1 MYSPLIRRPANHG
14 DMRELMS
21 PSASSPATAAPA
33 TAPRERAQFALA
45 APALAPATEGEKRLL
60 AIWEQVLEIRGLG
73 VEDDDFELGGDS
85 LVGLILFGEVE
96 SAFGVALPVS
106 VLLDCPN
113 VRLLAQRLE
122 EEKTPVAPPPV
133 ASVQPPAP
141 VIQRREAVQRP
152 LIAIR
157 PEGSLPPLFFTHTIL
172 GDVVFVRQ
180 FLSYLPPDQ
189 PLYAI
194 QARGLEGDDPPHTDF
209 EEMASDFV
217 KLIRKVQPA
226 GPYFLAGLCDG
237 SLTAVEMARILRAAG
252 EEVAFVGLIDPRANP
267 VEVPWLYWK
276 NPEAPATRLW
286 RWVVRRG
293 LHLRRR
299 LGPLIGWHTPRETVE
314 RPVQGAEMQRRH
326 LAIRMGMTKALTSY
340 RPRPYGGAITVFA
353 STDRIGRLQQVKPG
367 WGALARQWTLHPIA
381 AAHADIFAADLPKL
395 GTRFG
400 QSIVEAQR

>member
-1 MYSPLIRRPANHG
+1 MA
-14 DMRELMS
+14 

-33 TAPRERAQFALA
+33 TAPRERAQFGLA
-45 APALAPATEGEKRLL
+45 APAVAPATAGETRLL
-60 AIWEQVLEIRGLG
+60 AIWEQVLEIQGLG
-73 VEDDDFELGGDS
+73 VEDDYFELGGDS

-106 VLLDCPN
+106 TLLDCPT

-122 EEKTPVAPPPV
+122 EEKAPVAPPPV
-133 ASVQPPAP
+133 VAAQPPAP

-180 FLSYLPPDQ
+180 FLPYLPPEQ

-299 LGPLIGWHTPRETVE
+299 LGPLVGLPPTPETVE
-314 RPVQGAEMQRRH
+314 RPVQSAEMQRRH
-326 LAIRMGMTKALTSY
+326 LAIRIGMTQALASY

-353 STDRIGRLQQVKPG
+353 STDRIGRLQEVRPG

-381 AAHADIFAADLPKL
+381 AAHVDIFAAALPKL
-395 GTRFG
+395 GSRFG
-400 QSIVEAQR
+400 QSITEALR

>member
-1 MYSPLIRRPANHG
+1 MTPT
-14 DMRELMS
+14 
-21 PSASSPATAAPA
+21 ASSPATAAPA
-33 TAPRERAQFALA
+33 TAMRERGQFALA
-45 APALAPATEGEKRLL
+45 APAVAPATAGEGRLL
-60 AIWEQVLEIRGLG
+60 QIWEQVLEIQGLG
-73 VEDDDFELGGDS
+73 VEDDYFELGGDS

-106 VLLDCPN
+106 TLLDCPT

-122 EEKTPVAPPPV
+122 EDQAPAAETPAAAPPV
-133 ASVQPPAP
+133 AAIQAP
-141 VIQRREAVQRP
+141 TPVVQRREAVQRP

-180 FLSYLPPDQ
+180 FLPYLPPEQ

-276 NPEAPATRLW
+276 NPEAPATRLQ

-299 LGPLIGWHTPRETVE
+299 LGPLIGLQHPKETVE

-326 LAIRMGMTKALTSY
+326 LAIRIGMTKALTSY

-353 STDRIGRLQQVKPG
+353 STDRIGRLQDVRPG

-381 AAHADIFAADLPKL
+381 AAHVDIFAAGLPKL
-395 GTRFG
+395 GARFG
-400 QSIVEAQR
+400 QSINEALR

>member
-1 MYSPLIRRPANHG
+1 MAPT
-14 DMRELMS
+14 
-21 PSASSPATAAPA
+21 ASSPATAAPA
-33 TAPRERAQFALA
+33 TAVRERGQFALA
-45 APALAPATEGEKRLL
+45 APALAPATAGETRLL
-60 AIWEQVLEIRGLG
+60 QIWEQVLEIQGLG
-73 VEDDDFELGGDS
+73 VEDDYFELGGDS

-106 VLLDCPN
+106 TLLDCPN

-122 EEKTPVAPPPV
+122 EERAPVAQKPAAVAPV
-133 ASVQPPAP
+133 ASIRGPAP
-141 VIQRREAVQRP
+141 VVQRREAVQRP

-180 FLSYLPPDQ
+180 FLPYLPPEQ

-217 KLIRKVQPA
+217 RLIRRVQPA

-237 SLTAVEMARILRAAG
+237 SLAAVEMARILRAAG
-252 EEVAFVGLIDPRANP
+252 EDVGFVGLIDPRANP

-286 RWVVRRG
+286 RWAVRRG

-299 LGPLIGWHTPRETVE
+299 LGPFIGLHPAKETVE

-326 LAIRMGMTKALTSY
+326 LAIRIGMTKALTGY

-353 STDRIGRLQQVKPG
+353 STDRIGRLRDVKPG

-381 AAHADIFAADLPKL
+381 AAHVDIFAAGLPKL

-400 QSIVEAQR
+400 QSIDEALS

>member
-14 DMRELMS
+14 DMRESMS

-45 APALAPATEGEKRLL
+45 APAVAPATAGETRLL
-60 AIWEQVLEIRGLG
+60 AIWEQVLEIQGLG
-73 VEDDDFELGGDS
+73 VEDDYFELGGDS

-106 VLLDCPN
+106 TLLDCPN

-122 EEKTPVAPPPV
+122 EEKAPVAPPPV
-133 ASVQPPAP
+133 AAAQPPAP

-180 FLSYLPPDQ
+180 FLPYLPPEQ

-286 RWVVRRG
+286 RWAVRRR

-299 LGPLIGWHTPRETVE
+299 LGPLVGWHTPRETVE

-326 LAIRMGMTKALTSY
+326 LAIRIGMTKALTSY

-353 STDRIGRLQQVKPG
+353 STDRIGRLQHVKPG

-381 AAHADIFAADLPKL
+381 AAHVDIFASGLPLL

>member
-73 VEDDDFELGGDS
+73 VEDDYFELGGDS

-106 VLLDCPN
+106 TLLDCPN

-157 PEGSLPPLFFTHTIL
+157 PEGSLPP
-172 GDVVFVRQ
+172 GSR
-180 FLSYLPPDQ
+180 LP
-189 PLYAI
+189 
-194 QARGLEGDDPPHTDF
+194 
-209 EEMASDFV
+209 
-217 KLIRKVQPA
+217 
-226 GPYFLAGLCDG
+226 
-237 SLTAVEMARILRAAG
+237 
-252 EEVAFVGLIDPRANP
+252 
-267 VEVPWLYWK
+267 
-276 NPEAPATRLW
+276 W
-286 RWVVRRG
+286 RPSGAWRR
-293 LHLRRR
+293 
-299 LGPLIGWHTPRETVE
+299 
-314 RPVQGAEMQRRH
+314 
-326 LAIRMGMTKALTSY
+326 
-340 RPRPYGGAITVFA
+340 
-353 STDRIGRLQQVKPG
+353 
-367 WGALARQWTLHPIA
+367 
-381 AAHADIFAADLPKL
+381 
-395 GTRFG
+395 
-400 QSIVEAQR
+400 